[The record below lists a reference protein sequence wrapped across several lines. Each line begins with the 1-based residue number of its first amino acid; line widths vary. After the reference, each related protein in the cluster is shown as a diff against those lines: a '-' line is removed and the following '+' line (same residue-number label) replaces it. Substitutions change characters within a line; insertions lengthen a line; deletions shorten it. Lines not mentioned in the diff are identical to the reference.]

1 MSDTCPNCNR
11 PVRLVLARSGDRFA
25 IDPLPAPA
33 GTVVLTAD
41 GITWRKRGPRGH
53 GMDGWARLTETMGA
67 VLAPWL
73 LAELPAGR
81 PRFALHDST
90 CPVPV
95 TILRSRGDRSAQTAW
110 ATLRQRDEA
119 RERDRLAA
127 ATRRAKERPPI
138 NLADA
143 VAALRVWEEH
153 DLVNTGWR
161 RVTEERKE
169 LAAAYGWTVAQLQ
182 EAIVLAEQ
190 ARARGE
196 VA

>member
-1 MSDTCPNCNR
+1 MSDTCPRCNR

-25 IDPLPAPA
+25 IDPVPSPT

-41 GITWRKRGPRGH
+41 GFTWRKRGPRGH
-53 GMDGWARLTETMGA
+53 GMDGWARVAEPVA
-67 VLAPWL
+67 SVLAPWL

-81 PRFALHDST
+81 PRFALHATT

-95 TILRSRGDRSAQTAW
+95 VTGDRSAQTAW

-119 RERDRLAA
+119 RERNRLAA

-143 VAALRVWEEH
+143 VAALRVWEER
-153 DLVNTGWR
+153 DLVDTGWR

-169 LAAAYGWTVAQLQ
+169 LAAHYGWTVAQLQ